1 MVYVKNIVSDMR
13 IYPGMCFLCKRIKV
27 KDLQMEYRKHTS
39 LKDLAQALGVS
50 IPTVSRALKDSPEIS
65 RELCAKAKELAKEM
79 NYRPNPFAMSLRK
92 NAPRIIGVIVPD
104 IVTHFF
110 ASILNGIEN
119 MAIAN
124 GYFVII
130 TTSHESYEH
139 EKRNVETLV
148 NMRVEGI
155 IACLSQETTDY
166 SHFAALKD
174 INMPLILFDRVCLTE
189 QFSSVVADGV
199 QSAQMATQHLLD
211 NGSKRVAF
219 IGGANHLDIVKKR
232 KHGYLEALRDNRIP
246 IEKELVVCRK
256 IDYEEGKIATETL
269 LSLPQP
275 PDAILAMND
284 TLAFAAME
292 VIKKHG
298 LRIPDDIAIIGYT
311 DEQHANYVEPK
322 LSAVSHQT
330 YKMGETA
337 CRLLIEQIKGD
348 KAVKQ
353 VVIPTHL
360 QMRESSIKNNTILF

>member
-1 MVYVKNIVSDMR
+1 
-13 IYPGMCFLCKRIKV
+13 
-27 KDLQMEYRKHTS
+27 MEYQKHTS
-39 LKDLAQALGVS
+39 LKDLAKALGVS

-65 RELCAKAKELAKEM
+65 SELRTKVKKLAKEM

-92 NAPRIIGVIVPD
+92 NTPRIIGVVVPD

-119 MAIAN
+119 MAVAN

-130 TTSHESYEH
+130 TTSHEAYEY
-139 EKRNVETLV
+139 EKRNIENLV

-155 IACLSQETTDY
+155 IACLSQETRDY
-166 SHFAALKD
+166 SHLAALKE
-174 INMPLILFDRVCLTE
+174 INMPLILFDRVCLTY
-189 QFSSVVADGV
+189 QISSVVAEGV
-199 QSAQMATQHLLD
+199 KSAQIANQHLFD
-211 NGSKRVAF
+211 TGSKRVAF
-219 IGGANHLDIVKKR
+219 IGGANHLDIVTKR
-232 KHGYLEALRDNRIP
+232 KHGYLEALRDNHIP
-246 IEKELVVCRK
+246 IEKELVICRK

-284 TLAFAAME
+284 TLAFAAIE
-292 VIKKHG
+292 VIKEHR
-298 LRIPDDIAIIGYT
+298 LRIPEDIAIIGYT

-337 CRLLIEQIKGD
+337 CRLLIDQIKGD
-348 KAVKQ
+348 KTVRQ
-353 VVIPTHL
+353 ITIPTNL
-360 QMRESSIKNNTILF
+360 QIRESSRKK

>member
-1 MVYVKNIVSDMR
+1 MKNQK
-13 IYPGMCFLCKRIKV
+13 Y
-27 KDLQMEYRKHTS
+27 TS
-39 LKDLAQALGVS
+39 LKDIAQVLGVS

-79 NYRPNPFAMSLRK
+79 NYRPNPFALSLRK
-92 NAPRIIGVIVPD
+92 NAPRIIGVVVPD

-119 MAIAN
+119 MAVRN

-130 TTSHESYEH
+130 TTSHESYEN
-139 EKRNVETLV
+139 EKRNIENLV

-166 SHFAALKD
+166 SHFTTLKD
-174 INMPLILFDRVCLTE
+174 INMPLILFDRVCLID
-189 QFSSVVADGV
+189 QFSSVVADGEY
-199 QSAQMATQHLLD
+199 SAQIATQHLLD

-232 KHGYLEALRDNRIP
+232 KHGYLEALRSNHIP

-269 LSLPQP
+269 LSLPNP

-284 TLAFAAME
+284 TLAFAAIE
-292 VIKKHG
+292 VIKSHG
-298 LRIPDDIAIIGYT
+298 LRIPDDIAIMGYT
-311 DEQHANYVEPK
+311 DEQHANYIEPK
-322 LSAVSHQT
+322 LSAISHQT

-337 CRLLIEQIKGD
+337 CQLLIEQTKGN
-348 KAVKQ
+348 KAIKQ
-353 VVIPTHL
+353 VVIPTQL
-360 QMRESSIKNNTILF
+360 QVRESSIKNN

>member
-1 MVYVKNIVSDMR
+1 MSN
-13 IYPGMCFLCKRIKV
+13 
-27 KDLQMEYRKHTS
+27 QKHTS

-65 RELCAKAKELAKEM
+65 RALCDRAKLLAREM
-79 NYRPNPFAMSLRK
+79 NYRPNPFAMSLRR

-110 ASILNGIEN
+110 ASIVSGIEDT
-119 MAIAN
+119 AVAN

-130 TTSHESYEH
+130 TTSHEAYEY
-139 EKRNVETLV
+139 EKRNVENLV

-166 SHFAALKD
+166 AHLARLAD
-174 INMPLILFDRVCLTE
+174 INVPLILFDRVCLTE
-189 QFSSVVADGV
+189 QFSTVVADGAH
-199 QSAQMATQHLLD
+199 SAQMATQHLLD
-211 NGSKRVAF
+211 TGSRRIAF
-219 IGGANHLDIVKKR
+219 IGGGNHLDIVKRR
-232 KHGYLEALRDNRIP
+232 KHGYLEALRENRIP
-246 IEKELVVCRK
+246 IERELVICRK

-269 LSLPQP
+269 LALPNP

-284 TLAFAAME
+284 TLAFAAIE
-292 VIKKHG
+292 VVRSHG
-298 LRIPDDIAIIGYT
+298 LRIPQDIAIIGYT

-337 CRLLIEQIKGD
+337 CRLLIERIKGD
-348 KAVKQ
+348 RSVKQ
-353 VVIPTHL
+353 VVIPTSL
-360 QMRESSIKNNTILF
+360 QVRESSVKGIKYCP

>member
-1 MVYVKNIVSDMR
+1 MAN
-13 IYPGMCFLCKRIKV
+13 P
-27 KDLQMEYRKHTS
+27 KHIS
-39 LKDLAQALGVS
+39 LKDLARELGVS
-50 IPTVSRALKDSPEIS
+50 VPTVSRALKDSPEIS
-65 RELCAKAKELAKEM
+65 ADLRARAKQLAQEL
-79 NYRPNPFAMSLRK
+79 NYRPTPFAISLRK

-110 ASILNGIEN
+110 SSILSGIED

-139 EKRNVETLV
+139 EKKNIENLV

-155 IACLSQETTDY
+155 IACLSQETTDFG
-166 SHFAALKD
+166 HWAALAD
-174 INMPLILFDRVCLTE
+174 INMPVILFDRVCLTDM
-189 QFSSVVADGV
+189 FSTVVADGEH
-199 QSAQMATQHLLD
+199 SAQMATQHLLD

-219 IGGANHLDIVKKR
+219 IGGANHLDIVRRR
-232 KHGYLEALRDNRIP
+232 KHGYLEALRENRIP
-246 IEKELVVCRK
+246 IQKELVVCRK
-256 IDYEEGKIATETL
+256 IDYEEGKIATESL

-292 VIKKHG
+292 VIKSHG
-298 LRIPDDIAIIGYT
+298 LRIPQDVAIIGYT

-330 YKMGETA
+330 YRMGETA
-337 CRLLIEQIKGD
+337 CRLLIDRIKGD
-348 KAVKQ
+348 KTVRQ
-353 VVIPTHL
+353 VVVPTRL
-360 QMRESSIKNNTILF
+360 EIRESSIK

>member
-13 IYPGMCFLCKRIKV
+13 IYPGMYFLCKRIKV
-27 KDLQMEYRKHTS
+27 KDLQMKYRKHTS

-65 RELCAKAKELAKEM
+65 RELCAKAKALAKEM

-139 EKRNVETLV
+139 EKRNIENLV

-155 IACLSQETTDY
+155 IACLSQETTDF
-166 SHFAALKD
+166 SHISALKD
-174 INMPLILFDRVCLTE
+174 INMPLILFDRVCLTD
-189 QFSSVVADGV
+189 QFSSVIADGA
-199 QSAQMATQHLLD
+199 QSAQIATQHLLD

-219 IGGANHLDIVKKR
+219 IGGANHLDIVKRR
-232 KHGYLEALRDNRIP
+232 KHGYLEALRENRIP

-292 VIKKHG
+292 VIKNHG
-298 LRIPDDIAIIGYT
+298 LRIPNDVAIIGYT

-337 CRLLIEQIKGD
+337 CQLLIDQIKGD
-348 KAVKQ
+348 KTIKQ
-353 VVIPTHL
+353 VTIPTHL
-360 QMRESSIKNNTILF
+360 QIRESSIKK

>member
-1 MVYVKNIVSDMR
+1 
-13 IYPGMCFLCKRIKV
+13 
-27 KDLQMEYRKHTS
+27 MEHQKHIS
-39 LKDLAQALGVS
+39 LKDLARELRVS

-65 RELCAKAKELAKEM
+65 RELCAKAKKLAKEL

-92 NAPRIIGVIVPD
+92 NEPRIIGVIVPD

-110 ASILNGIEN
+110 ASILSGIED
-119 MAIAN
+119 MAISN

-139 EKRNVETLV
+139 EKKNIENLV

-166 SHFAALKD
+166 AHLLALAE

-189 QFSSVVADGV
+189 QFSSVVADGAY
-199 QSAQMATQHLLD
+199 SAQMATQHLLD

-219 IGGANHLDIVKKR
+219 IGGANHLDIVKRR
-232 KHGYLEALRDNRIP
+232 KHGYLEALRENHIL
-246 IEKELVVCRK
+246 IKKEWIVCRK
-256 IDYEEGKIATETL
+256 IDFEEGRIAAEML
-269 LSLPQP
+269 LSLPEP

-284 TLAFAAME
+284 TLAFAAIE
-292 VIKKHG
+292 VIKKRG
-298 LRIPDDIAIIGYT
+298 LHIPTDISIIGYT

-337 CRLLIEQIKGD
+337 CRLLIDQIKGD
-348 KAVKQ
+348 QTVKQ
-353 VVIPTHL
+353 VVIPTQL
-360 QMRESSIKNNTILF
+360 QIRESSVKSKG